1 MKPNPLQNA
10 NLAGAFLTR
19 QKLVFG
25 RSLLGFFCAYTS
37 GTARIRLSTTVALR
51 ICAACDQ
58 TVAGGRS
65 LLGLLKGFIAAF
77 KVNWH
82 TEAVFVLRTPKN
94 KKQNSKL
101 KQEGKRTAPD

>member
-51 ICAACDQ
+51 ICAACYQ
-58 TVAGGRS
+58 AVAVGEVTPR
-65 LLGLLKGFIAAF
+65 A
-77 KVNWH
+77 
-82 TEAVFVLRTPKN
+82 TERFH
-94 KKQNSKL
+94 SSI
-101 KQEGKRTAPD
+101 